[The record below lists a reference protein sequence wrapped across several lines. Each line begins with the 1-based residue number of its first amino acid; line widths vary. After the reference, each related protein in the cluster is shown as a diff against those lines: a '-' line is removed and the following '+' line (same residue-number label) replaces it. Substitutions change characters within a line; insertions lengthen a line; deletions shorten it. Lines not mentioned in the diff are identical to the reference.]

1 MLNKNNNKIVMK
13 FIIFYF
19 CSSTEKKDFD
29 RLAKVQINVF
39 FGGHLAKPA
48 YWW

>member
-1 MLNKNNNKIVMK
+1 MK
-13 FIIFYF
+13 FIIFDF

-29 RLAKVQINVF
+29 RQAKVQINVF

-48 YWW
+48 YWL

>member
-1 MLNKNNNKIVMK
+1 MK
-13 FIIFYF
+13 FIIFDF
-19 CSSTEKKDFD
+19 CSSIEKKDFD

-48 YWW
+48 YWL